1 LFAERT
7 IFVKQ
12 VLTYPCFFLHNSNS
26 KPNDTP
32 YPTETPT
39 TTPLISWVVAG
50 GPFAASS
57 NTVALTDQFM
67 AVGDLTTDAGSVQSY
82 VNNNGAWEFF
92 QDQQGEQTG
101 GRFGFDISIAERA
114 MLVGAPGIFAE
125 QTSVPAGAAYYYEY
139 DRTSLEWLQLGS
151 VMKSDG
157 DFVSANEEFGYS
169 VDLSATSRVVIGAP
183 GSNSVEFGAAVGRV
197 YSFEFQQVDSNSPEF
212 DWLPMQDIPIKG
224 TEANEMLGSA
234 VAISTDG
241 NLFVAGAPGSGSGMG
256 EVFLYEW
263 VVDTWQELGSV
274 SGEGLEA
281 LGTAVSI
288 LADDG
293 SVFAVGAPGF
303 GNGRGVVRVYSTEQ
317 SGARAVD
324 FVQIGPDIVCDAG
337 EQCGARNS
345 ISGSAESADT
355 PIVILSTASGSVKRL
370 EYDESRGEWV
380 SRFEVILS
388 SGVTASASAGDTV
401 AANGG
406 GTVAIS
412 EPDANPTPTTPAPT
426 PTTSATGPT
435 GAPTPVPD
443 PVTVVGGPFA
453 GPVSTSFG
461 RSVDISSIIMAVGAA
476 TSDFGQTFLYQFNG
490 TGWEELSES
499 TLTGD
504 QARGRFGSDVAVTG
518 DEVLV
523 GASGVFADQT
533 RTPTGVAKYYQRQA
547 DNTFT
552 QVGSTL
558 RGDEDFFAPLEA
570 FGTSVAASVN
580 RRVVIGAPG
589 SNVGGV
595 AQVGRVYPFEFDV
608 DAQDWVRMQ
617 DTPIAGSLNDNLG
630 VAVDISNDGSKF
642 VVGAPSNDA
651 GYFEVFV
658 WNDSLSPPEWESV
671 FFRAG
676 SENSEG
682 FGSGVSMIADNGSLF
697 AVGGPNYMG
706 GQGVIRVYEE
716 GSLGKYSQVGP
727 DIVGEVG
734 EALGVRN
741 TFSGDGMTVIAGT
754 ANGVAKRFDY
764 DEVLDEWLQLYD
776 PIDTGFASVA
786 GVAATDAGNT
796 FVAAGSSQATIFKFS

>member
-1 LFAERT
+1 
-7 IFVKQ
+7 
-12 VLTYPCFFLHNSNS
+12 
-26 KPNDTP
+26 
-32 YPTETPT
+32 
-39 TTPLISWVVAG
+39 
-50 GPFAASS
+50 
-57 NTVALTDQFM
+57 M

-82 VNNNGAWEFF
+82 INNNGAWDSF

-101 GRFGFDISIAERA
+101 GRFGFDVSIAERA
-114 MLVGAPGIFAE
+114 MLVGAPGIFVE

-139 DRTSLEWLQLGS
+139 DRTSLLWQQLGS

-183 GSNSVEFGAAVGRV
+183 GSNSAEVGAAIGRV
-197 YSFEFQQVDSNSPEF
+197 YSFEFRQVDPTLSDF
-212 DWLPMQDIPIKG
+212 DWLPMQEIAIKG
-224 TEANEMLGSA
+224 TQINERLGSA

-241 NLFVAGAPGSGSGMG
+241 NLFVAGAPGRGSGMG

-263 VVDTWQELGSV
+263 VVDSWQELGSV

-317 SGARAVD
+317 SGARAGD
-324 FVQIGPDIVCDAG
+324 FVQIGPDIVGDAG
-337 EQCGARNS
+337 EQLGARNS
-345 ISGSAESADT
+345 ISGFADSADT
-355 PIVILSTASGSVKRL
+355 PIVILSTAIGSLKRL
-370 EYDESRGEWV
+370 EYDKSKGEWV
-380 SRFEVILS
+380 SRFEMIETGS
-388 SGVTASASAGDTV
+388 SGLTASASAAAFSVDTV
-401 AANGG
+401 AAIGG
-406 GTVAIS
+406 GTVAIY
-412 EPDANPTPTTPAPT
+412 EPDANPPTAPTPTSPAPT
-426 PTTSATGPT
+426 PTASTGKPVRPIDPTPTPGGPT
-435 GAPTPVPD
+435 GVPTPVPD
-443 PVTVVGGPFA
+443 PVKVVGGPFA
-453 GPVSTSFG
+453 GPVFTSFG
-461 RSVDISSIIMAVGAA
+461 RAVDISSIIMAVGAA
-476 TSDFGQTFLYQFNG
+476 TSDFGQTFLYQFTG
-490 TGWEELSES
+490 TGWEELSPLS
-499 TLTGD
+499 GV
-504 QARGRFGSDVAVTG
+504 QVRGRFGSDVAVTG

-533 RTPTGVAKYYQRQA
+533 RTPTGVAYYYQRQA

-595 AQVGRVYPFEFDV
+595 VQVGRVYPFEFDV
-608 DAQDWVRMQ
+608 DTQDWIRMQ
-617 DTPIAGSLNDNLG
+617 DTPIAGGENDNLG

-642 VVGAPSNDA
+642 VVGAPSNGA

-658 WNDSLSPPEWESV
+658 WNDNLSPPEWETV
-671 FFRAG
+671 FFRPG
-676 SENSEG
+676 SETSEG
-682 FGSGVSMIADNGSLF
+682 FGSGVSMITDNGSRF

-741 TFSGDGMTVIAGT
+741 TFSGEGMTVIAGT
-754 ANGVAKRFDY
+754 ANGIAKRFDY
-764 DEVLDEWLQLYD
+764 DDVLNEWVQLYD

-786 GVAATDAGNT
+786 GVAATDGGNT
-796 FVAAGSSQATIFKFS
+796 FVAAGSSQATIFEFS